1 MGAKFDHSAVIVGG
15 SVGENG
21 LRLGDAEN
29 SFEVGMVEIGIE
41 MEFGGVA
48 TEESA
53 VGFGDGDD
61 LDFRAVEGMG
71 EEAVGVAV
79 NQARDDD
86 AERGLGVG
94 GRRWGDEEQSDC
106 DWCGEAKQICWHAGI
121 SENQDDSTG
130 SEKCGQSLGL
140 AAAKKSRHDKSGSW
154 AAALQSHKNN
164 DPPEKLSFY

>member
-1 MGAKFDHSAVIVGG
+1 
-15 SVGENG
+15 
-21 LRLGDAEN
+21 
-29 SFEVGMVEIGIE
+29 

-48 TEESA
+48 IEQGA

-94 GRRWGDEEQSDC
+94 ARECGDEEESDC
-106 DWCGEAKQICWHAGI
+106 DYCGATNEICWHAGG
-121 SENQDDSTG
+121 SEDQDDSTE
-130 SEKCGQSLGL
+130 S
-140 AAAKKSRHDKSGSW
+140 AAVNLR
-154 AAALQSHKNN
+154 KN
-164 DPPEKLSFY
+164 